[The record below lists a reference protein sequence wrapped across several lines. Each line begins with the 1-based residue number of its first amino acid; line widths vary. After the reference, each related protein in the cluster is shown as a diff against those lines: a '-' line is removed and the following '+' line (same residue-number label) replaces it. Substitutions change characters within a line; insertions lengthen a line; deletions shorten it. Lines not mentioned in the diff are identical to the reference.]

1 VTDAPTP
8 AAPTALLCLACGVP
22 LEIGR
27 VEASYL
33 GQKFPVDLPRCP
45 KCGFVWVSEEIA
57 SGKMLKVEQALE
69 DK

>member
-1 VTDAPTP
+1 MTPDAATVDLVC
-8 AAPTALLCLACGVP
+8 AACDRP

-27 VEASYL
+27 VVASYM
-33 GQKFPVDLPRCP
+33 GQTFPVDLPRCP
-45 KCGFVWVSEEIA
+45 VCGFVYVSEELA

>member
-1 VTDAPTP
+1 MIP
-8 AAPTALLCLACGVP
+8 AQPIAAGDLVCMACDRALEV
-22 LEIGR
+22 GR

-33 GQKFPVDLPRCP
+33 GQTFPVDLPRCP
-45 KCGFVWVSEEIA
+45 GCGFVYVSEDLA